1 MAQGQTIEVD
11 LLSLSDKSLDNLL
24 KSGVFFPPVSGM
36 IETVKAMSSTEAIAL
51 SEAGQGGQY
60 RIPVPVNVY
69 ELLVG

>member
-1 MAQGQTIEVD
+1 MTEVQAIQVD
-11 LLSLSDKSLDNLL
+11 LLSLSNEALDNLI

-36 IETVKAMSSTEAIAL
+36 IETVRSMSSTEAIAL
-51 SEAGQGGQY
+51 SEAGQGEQY